1 MNLNCISTIGYLD
14 FNCFESFN
22 YIELSITNLQS
33 NIVNHYL
40 SLRTDLDKG
49 MRTKT
54 IKKNRINVVTLGCS
68 KNVYD
73 SEVLMGQLK
82 ASGKDVVHE
91 QEGNVVVINTCG
103 FINNAKEESVNTIL
117 EFIQKKEAGEVDK
130 VFVTG
135 CLSERYKPDLQKEIP
150 NVDQYFGTTELPG
163 LLKALGAD
171 YKHELIGERLT
182 TTPKNYAY
190 LKIAEGCDR
199 PCSFCAI
206 PLMRGK
212 HKSTPI
218 EQLVVEAEKLAANGV
233 KELILIAQDL
243 TYYGLDLY
251 KKRNLSELLENLV
264 KVEGID
270 WIRLHYAFPTG
281 FPMDVLD
288 VMKRE
293 PKICNYLDIPLQHI
307 SDAILK
313 SMRRGTTKEKTTK
326 LLKEFRAKVPE
337 MTIRTTLIVG
347 YPGETEEDF
356 QTLKEWVKEM
366 RFERLGCF
374 TYSHEENTHAY
385 NLEDNVPEEVKMQR
399 ANEIMELQSQ
409 ISWELNQEK
418 IGKEFKV
425 VLDRKEGNYF
435 VGRTEFDSPDVD
447 NEVLIDATKTYLKTG
462 EFTTIKV
469 VEAEDFDLYGEVV

>member
-1 MNLNCISTIGYLD
+1 
-14 FNCFESFN
+14 
-22 YIELSITNLQS
+22 
-33 NIVNHYL
+33 
-40 SLRTDLDKG
+40 
-49 MRTKT
+49 MRTKSL
-54 IKKNRINVVTLGCS
+54 KKNKINVITLGCS

-82 ASGKDVVHE
+82 ASGKEVVHE
-91 QEGNVVVINTCG
+91 EEGNIVVINTCG

-117 EFIQKKEAGEVDK
+117 EYMQKKEDGDVDK

-150 NVDQYFGTTELPG
+150 NVDQYFGTTELPS

-206 PLMRGK
+206 PIMRGK

-218 EQLVVEAEKLAANGV
+218 ENLVIEAEKLAANGV

-243 TYYGLDLY
+243 TYYGLDIY
-251 KKRNLSELLENLV
+251 KKRNLAELLKELV
-264 KVEGID
+264 KVEGIE

-288 VMKRE
+288 IMNSE

-307 SDAILK
+307 SDSILK
-313 SMRRGTTKEKTTK
+313 SMRRGTTKEQTTK
-326 LLKEFRAKVPE
+326 LLKAFRKEVPN

-347 YPGETEEDF
+347 YPGETEDDF
-356 QTLKEWVKEM
+356 ETLKNWVTEM

-374 TYSHEENTHAY
+374 TYSHEENTHAF
-385 NLEDNVPEEVKMQR
+385 NLEDDVPQEVKQDR
-399 ANEIMELQSQ
+399 ANQIMEIQSQ
-409 ISWELNQEK
+409 ISWELNQKK
-418 IGKEFKV
+418 IGQEFKV
-425 VLDRKEGNYF
+425 VIDRKEGDYF

-447 NEVLIDATKTYLKTG
+447 NEVLIDASKTYLKTG
-462 EFTTIKV
+462 EFATVKIT
-469 VEAEDFDLYGEVV
+469 EAADFDLFAEVV

>member
-1 MNLNCISTIGYLD
+1 
-14 FNCFESFN
+14 
-22 YIELSITNLQS
+22 
-33 NIVNHYL
+33 
-40 SLRTDLDKG
+40 

-54 IKKNRINVVTLGCS
+54 RKKNKINVVTLGCS

-117 EFIQKKEAGEVDK
+117 EFMQKKEAGEVDK

-135 CLSERYKPDLQKEIP
+135 CLSERYKPDLEQEIP
-150 NVDQYFGTTELPG
+150 NVDQYFGTTELPH

-171 YKHELIGERLT
+171 YKHELVGERLT

-218 EQLVVEAEKLAANGV
+218 ENLVTEAEKLAANGV

-251 KKRNLSELLENLV
+251 KKRNLAELLENLV
-264 KVEGID
+264 KVEGIE

-288 VMKRE
+288 VMNRE

-307 SDAILK
+307 SNHILK

-326 LLKEFRAKVPE
+326 LLQDFRAAVPK
-337 MTIRTTLIVG
+337 MAIRTTLIVG
-347 YPGETEEDF
+347 YPGETEADF
-356 QTLKEWVKEM
+356 QELKQWVQDM

-374 TYSHEENTHAY
+374 TYSHEENTHAFS
-385 NLEDNVPEEVKMQR
+385 LEDDVPEAVKQER
-399 ANEIMELQSQ
+399 ANEIMEIQSQ

-418 IGKEFKV
+418 IGQELQV
-425 VLDRKEGNYF
+425 IIDRKEGNYF

-447 NEVLIDATKTYLKTG
+447 NEVLIDATTVYLKTG
-462 EFTTIKV
+462 EFTTVKITD
-469 VEAEDFDLYGEVV
+469 ASDFDLYAEVCPK

>member
-1 MNLNCISTIGYLD
+1 
-14 FNCFESFN
+14 
-22 YIELSITNLQS
+22 
-33 NIVNHYL
+33 
-40 SLRTDLDKG
+40 
-49 MRTKT
+49 MRTKST
-54 IKKNRINVVTLGCS
+54 KKNRINVVTLGCS
-68 KNVYD
+68 KNLYD

-82 ASGKDVVHE
+82 ANNKEVVHE
-91 QEGNVVVINTCG
+91 GEGNIAVINTCG
-103 FINNAKEESVNTIL
+103 FIDNAKEESVNTIL
-117 EFIQKKEAGEVDK
+117 EYVQKKEAGEIDK

-150 NVDQYFGTTELPG
+150 NVDSYFGTTDLPN

-171 YKHELIGERLT
+171 YKHELIGERIT

-212 HKSTPI
+212 HKSKPI
-218 EQLVVEAEKLAANGV
+218 EELTLEAQKLAQNGV

-251 KKRNLSELLENLV
+251 KKRELARLLLALCE
-264 KVEGID
+264 VEGIE

-281 FPMDVLD
+281 FPLDVLE
-288 VMKRE
+288 VIKTQ
-293 PKICNYLDIPLQHI
+293 PKVCNYIDIPLQHI
-307 SDAILK
+307 SDPILK
-313 SMRRGTTKEKTTK
+313 SMRRGTTMEKTNR
-326 LLKEFRAKVPE
+326 LLKEFREIVPD
-337 MTIRTTLIVG
+337 MAIRTTLIVG

-356 QTLKEWVKEM
+356 NTLKNWVREM

-385 NLEDNVPEEVKMQR
+385 SLEDNVPETVKQQR

-409 ISWELNQEK
+409 ISWELNQK
-418 IGKEFKV
+418 KV
-425 VLDRKEGNYF
+425 GNLFRCLIDRKEGNYF
-435 VGRTEFDSPDVD
+435 VGRTEYDSPDVD
-447 NEVLIDATKTYLKTG
+447 NEVLIDASRFYVKIGDFANVK
-462 EFTTIKV
+462 I
-469 VEAEDFDLYGEVV
+469 VEAADFDLYGDLVTT

>member
-1 MNLNCISTIGYLD
+1 
-14 FNCFESFN
+14 
-22 YIELSITNLQS
+22 
-33 NIVNHYL
+33 
-40 SLRTDLDKG
+40 
-49 MRTKT
+49 MRTKSL
-54 IKKNRINVVTLGCS
+54 KKNKINVVTLGCS

-91 QEGNVVVINTCG
+91 EEGNIVVINTCG
-103 FINNAKEESVNTIL
+103 FINNAKEESINTIL
-117 EFIQKKEAGEVDK
+117 EFMQKKEEGEVDK

-150 NVDQYFGTTELPG
+150 NVDEYFGTTELPA

-218 EQLVVEAEKLAANGV
+218 EEVVIEAEKLAAKGV

-251 KKRNLSELLENLV
+251 KKRNLAELLEALV
-264 KVEGID
+264 KVEGIE

-288 VMKRE
+288 VMNRE
-293 PKICNYLDIPLQHI
+293 PKICKYLDIPLQHI
-307 SDAILK
+307 SDDILK
-313 SMRRGTTKEKTTK
+313 SMRRGTNKEKTTK
-326 LLKEFRAKVPE
+326 LLQEFRRIVQN

-347 YPGETEEDF
+347 YPGETEAHF
-356 QTLKEWVKEM
+356 QELKEWVKEM

-385 NLEDNVPEEVKMQR
+385 LLEDDVPEEVKQAR
-399 ANEIMELQSQ
+399 ANEIMEIQSQ
-409 ISWELNQEK
+409 IRSVDK
-418 IGKEFKV
+418 RR
-425 VLDRKEGNYF
+425 DSR
-435 VGRTEFDSPDVD
+435 RTP
-447 NEVLIDATKTYLKTG
+447 
-462 EFTTIKV
+462 
-469 VEAEDFDLYGEVV
+469 

>member
-1 MNLNCISTIGYLD
+1 
-14 FNCFESFN
+14 
-22 YIELSITNLQS
+22 
-33 NIVNHYL
+33 
-40 SLRTDLDKG
+40 

-68 KNVYD
+68 KNIYD
-73 SEVLMGQLK
+73 SEVLMGQLRANNK
-82 ASGKDVVHE
+82 EVVHE
-91 QEGNVVVINTCG
+91 EEGNIVVINTCG
-103 FINNAKEESVNTIL
+103 FIANAKEESVNTIL
-117 EFIQKKEAGEVDK
+117 EFVQKKEAGDVDK

-135 CLSERYKPDLQKEIP
+135 CLSERYKPDLEKEIP
-150 NVDQYFGTTELPG
+150 DVDAYFGTSDLPN
-163 LLKALGAD
+163 LLKALEAD

-206 PLMRGK
+206 PIMRGK
-212 HKSTPI
+212 HKSKTI
-218 EQLVVEAEKLAANGV
+218 EDLVLESEKLATKGV

-243 TYYGLDLY
+243 TYYGLDIY
-251 KKRNLSELLENLV
+251 GKRNLAELLKALV
-264 KVEGID
+264 TIDGIE

-281 FPMDVLD
+281 FPMDVLE
-288 VMKRE
+288 VMHKE
-293 PKICNYLDIPLQHI
+293 PKICNYIDIPLQHI

-313 SMRRGTTKEKTTK
+313 SMRRGTTHKKTTK
-326 LLKEFRAKVPE
+326 LLQEFRSAVPN
-337 MTIRTTLIVG
+337 MAIRTTLIVG

-356 QTLKEWVKEM
+356 QILRDWVKEM

-385 NLEDNVPEEVKMQR
+385 SLEDNVPEDIKQQR
-399 ANEIMELQSQ
+399 ANEIMELQAQ

-418 IGKEFKV
+418 IGNTYRCII
-425 VLDRKEGNYF
+425 DRKEGNYF

-447 NEVLIDATKTYLKTG
+447 NEVLIDAAKFYVKQG
-462 EFTTIKV
+462 EFVQVTITD
-469 VEAEDFDLYGEVV
+469 AADFDLYGIPQDIKAL